1 MNPLIIIIISLIFSA
16 FFSGMEIAFVS
27 ANRLR
32 IELDKK
38 QGGISSKIIS
48 ILTRKPNQYIA
59 TMLVGNNIALVV
71 YGIFMAIL
79 LEPVIRTFTTS
90 ESGILVIQTIVSTLI
105 ILITAEFLPKTLFR
119 INPNAI
125 LHIFS
130 VPVYFFYFIFYP
142 IAWVTIVL
150 SNRFIKRLLKKN
162 INKRND
168 EFVFGKIDL
177 NALVSEGTK
186 EITEPEKKDN
196 DFKMF
201 QNALQFSSLKVRDCM
216 IPRTEIMA
224 MDVNASIDELNKKF
238 VETGLSKILIYEESA
253 DNVIGYIHVK
263 ELFKNISEIR
273 PNLIP
278 VSFVPETMSAQK
290 LLQQFI
296 QEGKNLSVVV
306 DEFGGISGMLTIED
320 IMEEIFGEIEDE
332 HDSIELMEQ
341 QTADNEFLFSGRHEI
356 DYLNERYNLNL
367 PENDDYDTLAGLIIY
382 HSEKIPML
390 NETII
395 VGPFTFKILKVTQT
409 RIELIRVTINEE

>member
-1 MNPLIIIIISLIFSA
+1 MSPWIIIVISLVFSA
-16 FFSGMEIAFVS
+16 FFSGMEIAFIS

-38 QGGISSKIIS
+38 QGGVSSR
-48 ILTRKPNQYIA
+48 ILAVVTKKPNQYIA

-79 LEPVIRTFTTS
+79 LEPVIRQFTDS
-90 ESGILVIQTIVSTLI
+90 ESGILFIQTIISTLI

-119 INPNAI
+119 LNPNAV

-130 VPVYFFYFIFYP
+130 VPVYVFYYALFP
-142 IAWVTIVL
+142 IAWFTIFI
-150 SNRFIKRLLKKN
+150 SNSFINRILGKEFGKGTK
-162 INKRND
+162 D
-168 EFVFGKIDL
+168 FVFGKIDL

-186 EITEPEKKDN
+186 EITQPEEKDN

-201 QNALQFSSLKVRDCM
+201 QNALEFSSLKVRDCM

-224 MDVNASIDELNKKF
+224 MDVNVSINELNQKF
-238 VETGLSKILIYEESA
+238 VETGLSKILIHEESV

-263 ELFKNISEIR
+263 ELFKNIKEIK
-273 PNLIP
+273 PNLLP

-290 LLQQFI
+290 LLQEFI
-296 QEGKNLSVVV
+296 KEGKSLSVVV

-332 HDSIELMEQ
+332 HDSVELIEQ
-341 QTADNEFLFSGRHEI
+341 QTADNEYLFSGRLEI
-356 DYLNERYNLNL
+356 DYLNENYNLKL
-367 PENDDYDTLAGLIIY
+367 PENDDYDTLAGLIIF

-395 VGPFTFKILKVTQT
+395 VDQFTFKILKVTQT
-409 RIELIRVTINEE
+409 RIELIRVTIEKE

>member
-1 MNPLIIIIISLIFSA
+1 MSPWIVIVISLVFSA
-16 FFSGMEIAFVS
+16 FFSGMEIAFIS

-38 QGGISSKIIS
+38 QGGVSSKI
-48 ILTRKPNQYIA
+48 LAVVTKKPNQYIA

-79 LEPVIRTFTTS
+79 LEPVIRQFTDS
-90 ESGILVIQTIVSTLI
+90 ESGILFIQTIISTLI

-119 INPNAI
+119 LNPNAV

-130 VPVYFFYFIFYP
+130 VPVYFFYYALFP
-142 IAWVTIVL
+142 IAWFTIFI
-150 SNRFIKRLLKKN
+150 SNIL
-162 INKRND
+162 INKLLGKDLRTGTRD
-168 EFVFGKIDL
+168 FVFGKIDL

-186 EITEPEKKDN
+186 EITQPEEKDN

-201 QNALQFSSLKVRDCM
+201 QNALEFSSLKVRDCM

-224 MDVNASIDELNKKF
+224 MDVNVSINELNQKF
-238 VETGLSKILIYEESA
+238 VETGLSKILIYEKSV

-263 ELFKNISEIR
+263 ELFKNIKEIK
-273 PNLIP
+273 PNLLP

-290 LLQQFI
+290 LLQEFI
-296 QEGKNLSVVV
+296 KDGKSLSVVV

-332 HDSIELMEQ
+332 HDSIELIEQ
-341 QTADNEFLFSGRHEI
+341 QTADNEYLFSGRLEI
-356 DYLNERYNLNL
+356 DYLNEKYNLRL
-367 PENDDYDTLAGLIIY
+367 PENDDYDTLAGLIIF

-395 VGPFTFKILKVTQT
+395 VSQFTFKILKVTQT
-409 RIELIRVTINEE
+409 RIELIRVTIEKE

>member
-1 MNPLIIIIISLIFSA
+1 MSPYIVILICLLLSA

-38 QGGISSKIIS
+38 QGGLSSRIIS
-48 ILTRKPNQYIA
+48 VVTKRPNQYIA

-71 YGIFMAIL
+71 YGIFMAII
-79 LEPVIRTFTTS
+79 LEPVILRFTES
-90 ESGILVIQTIVSTLI
+90 ESGILVIQTIISTVI

-119 INPNAI
+119 LNPNAV
-125 LHIFS
+125 LHVFS
-130 VPVYFFYFIFYP
+130 VPVYIFYYMLYP
-142 IAWVTIVL
+142 IAWVTIHL
-150 SNRFIKRLLKKN
+150 SNWCLKRVFRRDLSQG
-162 INKRND
+162 D
-168 EFVFGKIDL
+168 GDFVFGRIDL
-177 NALVSEGTK
+177 NALISEGTK
-186 EITEPEKKDN
+186 EVYEPEEKDH

-201 QNALQFSSLKVRDCM
+201 QNALEFSSLKVRDCM

-224 MDVNASIDELNKKF
+224 MDVNASINELNQKF
-238 VETGLSKILIYEESA
+238 VETGLSKILIYEESP

-263 ELFKNISEIR
+263 ELFKNIKEIK
-273 PNLIP
+273 PNLLP

-290 LLQQFI
+290 LLQEFI
-296 QEGKNLSVVV
+296 KDGKSMSVVV

-332 HDSIELMEQ
+332 HDSVELIEQ
-341 QTADNEFLFSGRHEI
+341 QTADHEFLFSGRLEI
-356 DYLNERYNLNL
+356 DYLNEKYNLQL

-390 NETII
+390 EETII
-395 VGPFTFKILKVTQT
+395 VEPFSFKILKVTQT
-409 RIELIRVTINEE
+409 RIELIRVTLVSE